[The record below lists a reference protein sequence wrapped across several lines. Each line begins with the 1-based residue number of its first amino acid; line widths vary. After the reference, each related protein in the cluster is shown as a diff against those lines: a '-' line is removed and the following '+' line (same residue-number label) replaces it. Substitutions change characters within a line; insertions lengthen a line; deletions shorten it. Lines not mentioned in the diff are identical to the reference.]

1 MLQPTTSDLS
11 NRPECLAS
19 AIMRFSLRWEE
30 SWVWIDLIWD
40 CDSTQLLT
48 VIFIFTI
55 MISTEMLKCHLKC
68 KCRSAIWL
76 LGQDCIVDISIL
88 HSTTPHQISPILLL
102 LLLLSYNYLL
112 CIKSELSRE
121 QIKPSN
127 IILIYNTL
135 HTKRYSILFSGLHF
149 SSRLSHSNSF
159 EAWNCC
165 LSVLR
170 AISNVP
176 LETET
181 LQVGWERKIVWKW
194 VWESRWK
201 LHF

>member
-30 SWVWIDLIWD
+30 SWVSIDLIWD

-68 KCRSAIWL
+68 KCSSAIWL

-102 LLLLSYNYLL
+102 LLLLSHNYLL

-121 QIKPSN
+121 RIKPSN
-127 IILIYNTL
+127 IILIYNTYT
-135 HTKRYSILFSGLHF
+135 HNGPFY
-149 SSRLSHSNSF
+149 
-159 EAWNCC
+159 
-165 LSVLR
+165 SVLR
-170 AISNVP
+170 LTFLLSSLALQLIWSLELLFVSFESN
-176 LETET
+176 
-181 LQVGWERKIVWKW
+181 
-194 VWESRWK
+194 
-201 LHF
+201 F